1 MLTIEDIN
9 RLQQVFEMVSI
20 EADLQDDLIFIKLT
34 EIEYSERIQYDLCRS
49 KDDVDKSIEE
59 LPLAENLPWR

>member
-1 MLTIEDIN
+1 
-9 RLQQVFEMVSI
+9 MVST

-34 EIEYSERIQYDLCRS
+34 EIEYSERIQYDLSRS